1 MADKSGNRGGK
12 ALDKVEAKDKQH
24 KSWTLVAPGWGKYD
38 PLMRAWGAPVTER
51 MMALAAIREGSRVLD
66 IACGAGEPALTVAE
80 KVGPTGAV
88 LATDFVEEMIS
99 FARSKAQARALT
111 NVEFRCVDGEALDA
125 PDGAFDAV
133 TMRWGLMFMPD
144 PVACMRRVHAALKPG
159 GKAVV
164 CCWTEAAENPFVT
177 VPLGVLQRHMEVPQ
191 PPAGAPGI
199 FALASPDRLRQVF
212 ADAGFRDVAI
222 EQVTIPMADFAT
234 GVEYDEFIREL
245 AGPVASLF
253 VQLPAAT
260 QEIVKREI
268 ARDAEAYSATPG
280 RVVLHGITHVAVGTR

>member
-1 MADKSGNRGGK
+1 MDK
-12 ALDKVEAKDKQH
+12 AEAKDKQH
-24 KSWTLVAPGWGKYD
+24 QSWTLVAPGWGKYD
-38 PLMRAWGAPVTER
+38 SLMRAWAAPVTER
-51 MMALAAIREGSRVLD
+51 MIALAAIREGARVLD

-80 KVGPTGAV
+80 KVGPRGSV
-88 LATDFVEEMIS
+88 LATDFVEEMVG
-99 FARSKAQARALT
+99 FARAKAQARALS

-144 PVACMRRVHAALKPG
+144 PVACLRRVHAALKSG

-164 CCWTEAAENPFVT
+164 SCWTEAADNPFVT
-177 VPLGVLQRHMEVPQ
+177 VPLGVLKRHMDVPQ

-199 FALASPDRLRQVF
+199 FALASTDRLREIF
-212 ADAGFRDVAI
+212 AEAGFRDVAF

-234 GVEYDEFIREL
+234 GAEYDVFIREL

-253 VQLPAAT
+253 VQLPADK
-260 QEIVKREI
+260 QEIVKQEI
-268 ARDAEAYSATPG
+268 ARDAEAHSSTPG
-280 RVVLHGITHVAVGTR
+280 RVVLHGITHVVVGTK